1 MENSR
6 YPKFTFTWV
15 GAVTLVVGLFVGTM
29 AVSLFS
35 TFWKVV
41 FKENLELKDWFLMVA
56 NSVGFVGAI
65 AFFDFFIVRRTT
77 QKRLSFNLSSYFS
90 TFLIFPMMA
99 GMMFISEFITS

>member
-1 MENSR
+1 MG
-6 YPKFTFTWV
+6 

-56 NSVGFVGAI
+56 NSVRWAI

-77 QKRLSFNLSSYFS
+77 QKRLSFNLSSVNFS
-90 TFLIFPMMA
+90 TYLLFFR
-99 GMMFISEFITS
+99 